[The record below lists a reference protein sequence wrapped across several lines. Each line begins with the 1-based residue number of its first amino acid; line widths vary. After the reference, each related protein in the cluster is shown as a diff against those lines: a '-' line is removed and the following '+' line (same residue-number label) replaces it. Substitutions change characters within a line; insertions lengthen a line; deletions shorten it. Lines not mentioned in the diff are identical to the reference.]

1 MVDCPACADS
11 ALVELTV
18 EHDARVELC
27 QRCKGMLLD
36 EPALERLLGAC
47 EVQTLTELRGE
58 PAALRPCL
66 RCNTTSWERRALPGD
81 ASPSVDRCV
90 TCGLLWLAAGGLD
103 RLRRQ
108 WHSDQRRARSG
119 ASGAPSGGAMP
130 EALEPPVAAVVLAD
144 PALPPRAVVIE
155 PLRVD
160 FDRGVGNRIGL
171 PLMLALAALFC
182 STGFGRMLAALAG
195 MPFHE
200 LGHALTSWLSSRVA
214 VPLPFFTVWGSQQ
227 SVWFGL
233 LLAALLA
240 WGGFSCWRERSRFGL
255 AAALLLLISQ
265 LSLSWLVPAR
275 HTLMLQILGGGLGEI
290 VLGAAALAAF
300 HFPLPDR
307 LRWDF
312 WRWPMLVPAALCF
325 VQSLSLWWRV
335 NRDIRQMPWGSAIG
349 DESDGDMYRLVNGF
363 DWSARELAAFY
374 LHAAYWSALGL
385 VLAYAWAWYRAAR
398 AGAAGAALRARSL
411 PAR

>member
-11 ALVELTV
+11 SLVELTV
-18 EHDARVELC
+18 ERDARVELC

-47 EVQTLTELRGE
+47 DVQALTELRAE
-58 PAALRPCL
+58 PAELRPCL
-66 RCNTTSWERRALPGD
+66 RCNTTSWERRALAGEPQ
-81 ASPSVDRCV
+81 PSVDRCA
-90 TCGLLWLAAGGLD
+90 TCGLLWLAAGGLE
-103 RLRRQ
+103 RLRRR
-108 WHSDQRRARSG
+108 WHSEQRRARTDASTPPSSG
-119 ASGAPSGGAMP
+119 DMP
-130 EALEPPVAAVVLAD
+130 EAFTPPAAAGV
-144 PALPPRAVVIE
+144 PAVPAAPVRAAVIE

-160 FDRGVGNRIGL
+160 FDRGAGNRVGL
-171 PLMLALAALFC
+171 PLMLALGALFC

-214 VPLPFFTVWGSQQ
+214 VPLPFFTVWGSEQ

-240 WGGFSCWRERSRFGL
+240 WAGFSCWRERSRFGL
-255 AAALLLLISQ
+255 AAALLLLVSQ

-312 WRWPMLVPAALCF
+312 WRWPMLVPAGLCF
-325 VQSLSLWWRV
+325 VQSLTLWWRV
-335 NRDIRQMPWGSAIG
+335 NRDILQMPWGSAIG
-349 DESDGDMYRLVNGF
+349 DESDGDMYRLVHGF
-363 DWSARELAAFY
+363 DWSARELASFY
-374 LHAAYWSALGL
+374 LHAAYLSALGL
-385 VLAYAWAWYRAAR
+385 GLAYAWAWYRAAR
-398 AGAAGAALRARSL
+398 ARAAEPELRARSL

>member
-11 ALVELTV
+11 SLVELSV
-18 EHDARVELC
+18 ENDARVELC

-36 EPALERLLGAC
+36 ELALERLLGAC
-47 EVQTLTELRGE
+47 DVQALTEPRAE

-66 RCNTTSWERRALPGD
+66 RCNTASWERRALAGD
-81 ASPSVDRCV
+81 ASPSVDRCA
-90 TCGLLWLAAGGLD
+90 TCGLVWLASGGLD

-108 WHSDQRRARSG
+108 WHAEQRRARSD
-119 ASGAPSGGAMP
+119 AGAPPSSGAMP
-130 EALEPPVAAVVLAD
+130 EAPPPPEAAGVPAD
-144 PALPPRAVVIE
+144 PAASLRAAVIE

-160 FDRGVGNRIGL
+160 FDRGAGNRVGL
-171 PLMLALAALFC
+171 PLMLALGALFC

-214 VPLPFFTVWGSQQ
+214 VPLPFFTIWASQQ
-227 SVWFGL
+227 SLWFGL
-233 LLAALLA
+233 LLAGLLA
-240 WGGFSCWRERSRFGL
+240 WGGFHCWRERSRFGL

-325 VQSLSLWWRV
+325 VQALSLWWRV

-363 DWSARELAAFY
+363 DWSARELASFY
-374 LHAAYWSALGL
+374 LHAAYFSALGL

-398 AGAAGAALRARSL
+398 ASAAEPALRARSL